1 MVPLEITPCGAVFF
15 YIKKGIGM
23 KSELTNEM
31 INSIEVLENL
41 KDSFETPA
49 IDYVIN
55 SIKEAIKSMGE
66 RANYVNDSYLYNLNR
81 TRIVLRILIDVNS
94 FNKND
99 EEFNQNFNEVIEIL
113 NNEIEKE
120 KENENFK
127 SDVCSCCCVKL
138 SWLCSNIKFR

>member
-1 MVPLEITPCGAVFF
+1 ML
-15 YIKKGIGM
+15 
-23 KSELTNEM
+23 
-31 INSIEVLENL
+31 NSIEVLENL

-55 SIKEAIKSMGE
+55 SIKEAIKSMGKGS
-66 RANYVNDSYLYNLNR
+66 NYVNDSYLYNLNR

-113 NNEIEKE
+113 NNENETQ
-120 KENENFK
+120 ENEK
-127 SDVCSCCCVKL
+127 
-138 SWLCSNIKFR
+138 NIRR

>member
-15 YIKKGIGM
+15 YIKKGIDM

-120 KENENFK
+120 KENEK
-127 SDVCSCCCVKL
+127 
-138 SWLCSNIKFR
+138 NIRR

>member
-1 MVPLEITPCGAVFF
+1 
-15 YIKKGIGM
+15 M

-31 INSIEVLENL
+31 INSIEVLETL
-41 KDSFETPA
+41 KENYDNASIE
-49 IDYVIN
+49 YVIN

-99 EEFNQNFNEVIEIL
+99 EQFNHNFNEVIEIL

-120 KENENFK
+120 KENEK
-127 SDVCSCCCVKL
+127 
-138 SWLCSNIKFR
+138 NIRR

>member
-15 YIKKGIGM
+15 YIKEGIGM

-55 SIKEAIKSMGE
+55 SIKEAIKSIGE

-120 KENENFK
+120 KENEK
-127 SDVCSCCCVKL
+127 
-138 SWLCSNIKFR
+138 NIRR

>member
-1 MVPLEITPCGAVFF
+1 
-15 YIKKGIGM
+15 M

-66 RANYVNDSYLYNLNR
+66 RVNYLNDSYLYNLNR

-120 KENENFK
+120 KENEK
-127 SDVCSCCCVKL
+127 
-138 SWLCSNIKFR
+138 NIRR

>member
-1 MVPLEITPCGAVFF
+1 
-15 YIKKGIGM
+15 M

-31 INSIEVLENL
+31 INSIEVLESL

-99 EEFNQNFNEVIEIL
+99 EEYNQNFNEVIEIL

-120 KENENFK
+120 KENEK
-127 SDVCSCCCVKL
+127 
-138 SWLCSNIKFR
+138 NIRR

>member
-1 MVPLEITPCGAVFF
+1 MVPLEITPCGAVLF

-49 IDYVIN
+49 INYVIY

-99 EEFNQNFNEVIEIL
+99 EEFNRNFNEVIEIL

-120 KENENFK
+120 KENEK
-127 SDVCSCCCVKL
+127 
-138 SWLCSNIKFR
+138 NIRR

>member
-1 MVPLEITPCGAVFF
+1 MVPLEITPYGAV
-15 YIKKGIGM
+15 IKKGFGM

-41 KDSFETPA
+41 KDSFETSA

-99 EEFNQNFNEVIEIL
+99 EEFNRNFNEVIEIL

-120 KENENFK
+120 KENEK
-127 SDVCSCCCVKL
+127 
-138 SWLCSNIKFR
+138 NIRR

>member
-1 MVPLEITPCGAVFF
+1 
-15 YIKKGIGM
+15 M

-41 KDSFETPA
+41 KDRFETSA

-66 RANYVNDSYLYNLNR
+66 RSNYVNDSYLYNLNR

-99 EEFNQNFNEVIEIL
+99 EEFNEVIEIL

-120 KENENFK
+120 KENEK
-127 SDVCSCCCVKL
+127 
-138 SWLCSNIKFR
+138 NIRR

>member
-1 MVPLEITPCGAVFF
+1 MVPLEITPYGAVFF
-15 YIKKGIGM
+15 YIKKGFGM

-41 KDSFETPA
+41 KDSFETSA

-66 RANYVNDSYLYNLNR
+66 RSNYVNDSYLYNLNR

-99 EEFNQNFNEVIEIL
+99 EEFNRNFNEVIEIL

-120 KENENFK
+120 KENEK
-127 SDVCSCCCVKL
+127 
-138 SWLCSNIKFR
+138 NIRR

>member
-1 MVPLEITPCGAVFF
+1 MVPLEITPYGAVLF
-15 YIKKGIGM
+15 YIKKGMNM

-31 INSIEVLENL
+31 INSIEVLETL
-41 KDSFETPA
+41 KENYDNASIE
-49 IDYVIN
+49 YVIN

-99 EEFNQNFNEVIEIL
+99 EQFNHNFNEVIEIL

-120 KENENFK
+120 KENEK
-127 SDVCSCCCVKL
+127 
-138 SWLCSNIKFR
+138 NIRR

>member
-1 MVPLEITPCGAVFF
+1 MVLSFF
-15 YIKKGIGM
+15 YIKKGFGM

-41 KDSFETPA
+41 KDRFETSA

-99 EEFNQNFNEVIEIL
+99 EEFNRNFNEVIEIL

-120 KENENFK
+120 KENEK
-127 SDVCSCCCVKL
+127 
-138 SWLCSNIKFR
+138 NIRR

>member
-15 YIKKGIGM
+15 YIKKVIGM

-120 KENENFK
+120 KENEK
-127 SDVCSCCCVKL
+127 
-138 SWLCSNIKFR
+138 NIRR

>member
-41 KDSFETPA
+41 KDSFETPV

-66 RANYVNDSYLYNLNR
+66 IANYVNDSYLYNLNR

-120 KENENFK
+120 KENEK
-127 SDVCSCCCVKL
+127 
-138 SWLCSNIKFR
+138 NIRR

>member
-1 MVPLEITPCGAVFF
+1 
-15 YIKKGIGM
+15 M

-41 KDSFETPA
+41 KDRFETSA

-55 SIKEAIKSMGE
+55 SMGE

-99 EEFNQNFNEVIEIL
+99 EEFNRNFNEVIEIL

-120 KENENFK
+120 KENEK
-127 SDVCSCCCVKL
+127 
-138 SWLCSNIKFR
+138 NIRR

>member
-1 MVPLEITPCGAVFF
+1 MVPSFF
-15 YIKKGIGM
+15 YIKKGFGM

-41 KDSFETPA
+41 KDSFETSA

-66 RANYVNDSYLYNLNR
+66 RANYVNDGYLYNLNR

-99 EEFNQNFNEVIEIL
+99 EEFNRNFNEVIEIL

-120 KENENFK
+120 KENEK
-127 SDVCSCCCVKL
+127 
-138 SWLCSNIKFR
+138 NIRR

>member
-15 YIKKGIGM
+15 YIKKGICM

-120 KENENFK
+120 KENEK
-127 SDVCSCCCVKL
+127 
-138 SWLCSNIKFR
+138 NIRR

>member
-1 MVPLEITPCGAVFF
+1 MVPLEITPYGAVLF
-15 YIKKGIGM
+15 YIKKGMNM

-31 INSIEVLENL
+31 INSIEVLETL
-41 KDSFETPA
+41 KENYDNPA

-81 TRIVLRILIDVNS
+81 TRIVLKILIDVNS

-99 EEFNQNFNEVIEIL
+99 EEFNRNFNEVIEIL

-120 KENENFK
+120 KENEK
-127 SDVCSCCCVKL
+127 D
-138 SWLCSNIKFR
+138 IRR

>member
-1 MVPLEITPCGAVFF
+1 MVPLEITPYGAVFF

-66 RANYVNDSYLYNLNR
+66 RSNSVNDSYLYNLNR

-99 EEFNQNFNEVIEIL
+99 EQFNRNFNEVIKIL

-120 KENENFK
+120 KENEK
-127 SDVCSCCCVKL
+127 D
-138 SWLCSNIKFR
+138 IRR

>member
-1 MVPLEITPCGAVFF
+1 MVPLEITPYGAVLF
-15 YIKKGIGM
+15 YIKKGMNM

-41 KDSFETPA
+41 KESYDNPA

-99 EEFNQNFNEVIEIL
+99 EEFNRNFNEVIEIL

-120 KENENFK
+120 KENEK
-127 SDVCSCCCVKL
+127 D
-138 SWLCSNIKFR
+138 IRR

>member
-1 MVPLEITPCGAVFF
+1 MVPLEITPYGAVLF
-15 YIKKGIGM
+15 YIKKGMNM

-31 INSIEVLENL
+31 INSIEVLETL
-41 KDSFETPA
+41 KESYDNPA

-99 EEFNQNFNEVIEIL
+99 EEFNRNFNEVIEIL

-120 KENENFK
+120 KENEK
-127 SDVCSCCCVKL
+127 D
-138 SWLCSNIKFR
+138 IRR

>member
-1 MVPLEITPCGAVFF
+1 
-15 YIKKGIGM
+15 M

-66 RANYVNDSYLYNLNR
+66 RANYVNDNLNR

-120 KENENFK
+120 KENEK
-127 SDVCSCCCVKL
+127 
-138 SWLCSNIKFR
+138 NIRR

>member
-1 MVPLEITPCGAVFF
+1 MVPLEITPYGAVLF
-15 YIKKGIGM
+15 YIKKGMNM

-31 INSIEVLENL
+31 INSIEVLETL
-41 KDSFETPA
+41 KENYDNPA

-99 EEFNQNFNEVIEIL
+99 EEFNRNFNEVIEIL

-120 KENENFK
+120 KENEK
-127 SDVCSCCCVKL
+127 D
-138 SWLCSNIKFR
+138 IRR

>member
-1 MVPLEITPCGAVFF
+1 MVPLEITPCGAVLF

-99 EEFNQNFNEVIEIL
+99 EEFNRNFNEVIEIL

-120 KENENFK
+120 KENEK
-127 SDVCSCCCVKL
+127 
-138 SWLCSNIKFR
+138 NIRR

>member
-1 MVPLEITPCGAVFF
+1 MVPLEITPYGAVFF

-41 KDSFETPA
+41 KDSFETSA

-66 RANYVNDSYLYNLNR
+66 RSNYVNDSYLYNLNR

-120 KENENFK
+120 KENEK
-127 SDVCSCCCVKL
+127 
-138 SWLCSNIKFR
+138 NIRR

>member
-1 MVPLEITPCGAVFF
+1 
-15 YIKKGIGM
+15 M

-41 KDSFETPA
+41 KDRFETSA

-66 RANYVNDSYLYNLNR
+66 RSNYVNDSYLYNLNR

-99 EEFNQNFNEVIEIL
+99 EEFKKHL
-113 NNEIEKE
+113 NKLSLKFSRQKGDARSLNLDEE
-120 KENENFK
+120 ENEK
-127 SDVCSCCCVKL
+127 
-138 SWLCSNIKFR
+138 NIRR

>member
-1 MVPLEITPCGAVFF
+1 MVPLEITPYGAVLF
-15 YIKKGIGM
+15 YIKKGMNM

-31 INSIEVLENL
+31 INSIEVLETL
-41 KDSFETPA
+41 KESYDNPA
-49 IDYVIN
+49 IDYVIS

-81 TRIVLRILIDVNS
+81 TRIVLRILTDVNS

-99 EEFNQNFNEVIEIL
+99 EEFNRNFNEVIEIL

-120 KENENFK
+120 KENEK
-127 SDVCSCCCVKL
+127 D
-138 SWLCSNIKFR
+138 IRR

>member
-1 MVPLEITPCGAVFF
+1 MVPLEITPCGAIFF
-15 YIKKGIGM
+15 YIKIGICM

-120 KENENFK
+120 KENEK
-127 SDVCSCCCVKL
+127 
-138 SWLCSNIKFR
+138 NIRR

>member
-1 MVPLEITPCGAVFF
+1 
-15 YIKKGIGM
+15 M

-41 KDSFETPA
+41 KDSFETSA

-94 FNKND
+94 FN
-99 EEFNQNFNEVIEIL
+99 EVIEIL

-120 KENENFK
+120 KENEK
-127 SDVCSCCCVKL
+127 
-138 SWLCSNIKFR
+138 NIRR

>member
-31 INSIEVLENL
+31 INSIEVLESL

-55 SIKEAIKSMGE
+55 SIKEAIKYMGE

-120 KENENFK
+120 KLNSAVNLAPPLLPQLAL
-127 SDVCSCCCVKL
+127 SDLPFQHAV
-138 SWLCSNIKFR
+138 